1 MTDTLPTD
9 AVIRAAW
16 QRHDRLQAMC
26 IAAHSRAVLHRLRGH
41 EVDEET
47 AAVMEALADEIQQL
61 IGGWRE

>member
-1 MTDTLPTD
+1 MTDTPTD
-9 AVIRAAW
+9 EVIRQAW
-16 QRHDRLQAMC
+16 LRHDRLRAMC

-47 AAVMEALADEIQQL
+47 AAVMEAMADEIAQL